1 MRSSV
6 LKLLFVLFF
15 VSKIHSQN
23 DTLPYI
29 LVLGI
34 TQDGGY
40 PQAGCT
46 KTCCE
51 MAWKSDSVR
60 KNVVSLAVV
69 FPKQKKWWLFE
80 ATPDIGRQL
89 RMFAKLTNSQ
99 FQLLPEGVFLTHAH
113 IGHYTGLMQFGREVM
128 NTKELPVYVLPKMK
142 SFLEKNGPWQQLIR
156 IKNISLRDLKVDS
169 VSNIAESFSVKP
181 FKAPHRDEYSETA
194 GFLINAGQRKTLFIP
209 DINNWNSINLLP
221 KLAECD
227 QAFLDGTFYTAD
239 ELPNREI
246 KEVPHPPV
254 INTMQ
259 LLKTQSDEARAKVYF
274 IHFNHT
280 NPLLNNK
287 QTRSSVIKA
296 GFNIAEE
303 GKKYY

>member
-1 MRSSV
+1 MRSSA
-6 LKLLFVLFF
+6 LKLFLLLFLS
-15 VSKIHSQN
+15 SKVYSQN

-34 TQDGGY
+34 AQDGGY

-51 MAWKSDSVR
+51 MAWKNDTVR

-80 ATPDIGRQL
+80 ATPDISRQL
-89 RMFAKLTNSQ
+89 RMFSKLTNSQ
-99 FQLLPEGVFLTHAH
+99 FQFLPEGVFLTHAH
-113 IGHYTGLMQFGREVM
+113 IGHYTGLMQFGREVL

-142 SFLEKNGPWQQLIR
+142 SFLEKNGPWGQLVR
-156 IKNISLRDLKVDS
+156 IKNISLRELKTDS
-169 VSNIAESFSVKP
+169 VSAISESFSVKP

-194 GFLINAGQRKTLFIP
+194 GFIINTGKKKTLFIP
-209 DINNWNSINLLP
+209 DINNWSSINLMSRLN
-221 KLAECD
+221 ECN

-239 ELPNREI
+239 ELPNRDI
-246 KEVPHPPV
+246 KEVMHPLV
-254 INTMQ
+254 TGTMQ
-259 LLKTQSDEARAKVYF
+259 LLRSQSDSTKAKVHF

-280 NPLLNNK
+280 NPLLTNK
-287 QTRSSVIKA
+287 QTKNNVLKA

-303 GKKYY
+303 GRKYY

>member
-1 MRSSV
+1 
-6 LKLLFVLFF
+6 
-15 VSKIHSQN
+15 
-23 DTLPYI
+23 
-29 LVLGI
+29 VLGI
-34 TQDGGY
+34 AQDGGY

-51 MAWKSDSVR
+51 MAWKNDSVR

-80 ATPDIGRQL
+80 ATPDISRQL
-89 RMFAKLTNSQ
+89 RMFSKLTNSQ
-99 FQLLPEGVFLTHAH
+99 FQFLPEGVFLTHAH

-128 NTKELPVYVLPKMK
+128 NTKDLPVYVLPKMK
-142 SFLEKNGPWQQLIR
+142 SFLEKNGPWGQLAK
-156 IKNISLRDLKVDS
+156 IKNISLRDLKTDS
-169 VSNIAESFSVKP
+169 ISIISESFSVKP

-194 GFLINAGQRKTLFIP
+194 GFLINTGQKKTLFIP
-209 DINNWNSINLLP
+209 DINNWSSINLMP
-221 KLAECD
+221 KLNECD
-227 QAFLDGTFYTAD
+227 KAFLDGTFYTAD

-246 KEVPHPPV
+246 KEVPHPTV
-254 INTMQ
+254 TGTMQ
-259 LLKTQSDEARAKVYF
+259 LLRNQNDSTRAKVHF

-280 NPLLNNK
+280 NPLLTNK
-287 QTRSSVIKA
+287 QTRGNVLKA